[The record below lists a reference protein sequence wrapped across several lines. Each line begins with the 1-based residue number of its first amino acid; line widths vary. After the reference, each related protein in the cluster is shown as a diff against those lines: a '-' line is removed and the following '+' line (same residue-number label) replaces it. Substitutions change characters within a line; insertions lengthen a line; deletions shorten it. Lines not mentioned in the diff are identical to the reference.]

1 MGWWRRIGDSPPT
14 DDDMLCTGPLETP
27 CPPCGDGQARMGQP
41 ADVPLVGPP
50 PMD

>member
-27 CPPCGDGQARMGQP
+27 CPPMVMAKPAWANQRMC
-41 ADVPLVGPP
+41 LW
-50 PMD
+50 